1 MFLIPT
7 ALRGWY
13 YSYCHF
19 SDVETETQERLDNL
33 PMVAQLLSRGTGA
46 ELKILEHC
54 CQQNSYDDRSA
65 LYLHRPER

>member
-46 ELKILEHC
+46 ELKILEH
-54 CQQNSYDDRSA
+54 
-65 LYLHRPER
+65 